1 MDKVVETPKS
11 AKQSVEYELTSDEKT
26 MAILAHILG
35 ILVSFL
41 GPLIIWLI
49 KKDESD
55 FVDFHGKEA
64 LNFQITIA
72 IAYAV
77 GVVLSIVG
85 VGCLIMLAAWIMT
98 VVFGIIAAV
107 AANEGEWYEYPVT
120 IRFIS

>member
-35 ILVSFL
+35 IFISFI

-85 VGCLIMLAAWIMT
+85 VGCLVMLAAWIMT

>member
-35 ILVSFL
+35 IFISFI